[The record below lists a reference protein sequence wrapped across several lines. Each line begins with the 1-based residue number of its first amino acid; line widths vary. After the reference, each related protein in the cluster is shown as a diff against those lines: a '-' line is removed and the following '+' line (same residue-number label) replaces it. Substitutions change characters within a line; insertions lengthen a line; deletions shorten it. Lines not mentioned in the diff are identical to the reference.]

1 MDLDYEKYEEECEKI
16 RTMNETYLELFE
28 EDLADVSSATK
39 KRHLSNVSLF
49 INDYLL
55 YSEAKTFETG
65 VCDIDGFLGDF
76 FIRKCMWSTPGTIKS
91 TACSIKKFYRCML
104 KHEEILKS
112 DYEYLCEEI
121 KECMPQWQAECEQF
135 NDPDAENPFCLF

>member
-1 MDLDYEKYEEECEKI
+1 M
-16 RTMNETYLELFE
+16 
-28 EDLADVSSATK
+28 
-39 KRHLSNVSLF
+39 SLF

-104 KHEEILKS
+104 KHEEIQKS

-121 KECMPQWQAECEQF
+121 KECMPQWQADCEQF